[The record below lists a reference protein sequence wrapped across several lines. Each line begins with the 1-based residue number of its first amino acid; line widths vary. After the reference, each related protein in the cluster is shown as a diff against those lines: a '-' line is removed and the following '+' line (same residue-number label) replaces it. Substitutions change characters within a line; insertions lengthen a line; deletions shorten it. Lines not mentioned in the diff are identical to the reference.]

1 MKDIRCSI
9 PLFCC
14 CCTILQA
21 LILSQPLTCL
31 LLRDKR

>member
-21 LILSQPLTCL
+21 LLSQPLTCL